1 MSPSRNWSYTGK
13 YVYWLFVKHAHEV
26 PMTEDIFD
34 SLPIL
39 CMKYQRERC
48 PTTGNLHWQGYIEM
62 LQPVT
67 YSYMRRKFPR
77 VYFEPCMN
85 RHAVQNYCRKTKTR
99 VSEPVVWRRLPKP
112 GSTSSGVEP
121 ALDISLTARVQ
132 GVRPLVGSG
141 GHGPP
146 ANILSHLPD
155 GDLSDFIIRTPSFL
169 RHS

>member
-1 MSPSRNWSYTGK
+1 MSPSRWNYSSK

-77 VYFEPCMN
+77 VYFEPCVN

-99 VSEPVVWRRLPKP
+99 VSEPVVWRRIRSLALPL
-112 GSTSSGVEP
+112 GVE
-121 ALDISLTARVQ
+121 AASDTSLTARVQ
-132 GVRPLVGSG
+132 GVRPFVGSG

-146 ANILSHLPD
+146 ASILSHLPSE
-155 GDLSDFIIRTPSFL
+155 DLSDFITRTPSFL